1 MVQIQPR
8 TRNVDHT
15 DHTDDADHES
25 ILFCLRDVRD
35 EPGIAHVYEG

>member
-8 TRNVDHT
+8 TRNV